1 MTHVIFS
8 EEEIIS
14 DIDCISTENV
24 VALRSHVIDQR
35 FLSDVIPLYRQRL
48 KFISRYQLNTNF
60 KM

>member
-1 MTHVIFS
+1 MTCVIFS

-35 FLSDVIPLYRQRL
+35 FLSDVIPFHRQRL